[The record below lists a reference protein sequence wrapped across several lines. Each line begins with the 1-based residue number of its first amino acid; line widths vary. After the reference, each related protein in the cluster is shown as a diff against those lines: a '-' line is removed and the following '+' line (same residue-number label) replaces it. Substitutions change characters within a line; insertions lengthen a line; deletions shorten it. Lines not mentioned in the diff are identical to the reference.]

1 MRGKKLKS
9 EENIS
14 KMFSGRKGTLTS
26 DEELALDIIQRFN
39 ICSESL
45 EAMPALEEHLEPL
58 FSRVKQK

>member
-9 EENIS
+9 EENIT
-14 KMFSGRKGTLTS
+14 KMFSGKKGTLTS

-39 ICSESL
+39 ICGESL

-58 FSRVKQK
+58 FSRVKVK